1 MNNELN
7 INFTSTTYI
16 DKQQP
21 NSNYYKSEKL
31 LCGSF
36 FNSISLNSIY
46 KSLFKFKTITL
57 GNDKYQ
63 YASLFIYVDNF
74 KSISNSPITILISKS
89 LVNYNEYTV
98 NWYSAPKSNIRD
110 SISFEITKEDIG
122 TYLEI
127 NITPLLSPL
136 NATLENTSFILE
148 PINTRTTSLVQFS
161 GNYSTNPPYIVLY
174 PSIKQISNLSYGA
187 TVPADLDSTDD
198 IPNSKL
204 SDFYNLFS
212 QYSKKINSLETL
224 NEDQKDEINNLKEK
238 LISYEELIN
247 SANDKINSLT
257 ADFDQDNNTINDKIA
272 SLENSLAN
280 IQKKYTTTEDFIDL
294 KTSLKTLIHD
304 ISSLNQ
310 LFEENNELT
319 NEKFL
324 SQEKLINSL
333 NSKYASKNDLAIIKN
348 SLAASTDLIDTNN
361 DTINEK
367 LVTVET
373 TLNSLITKFASKNEI
388 NILKTSL
395 TAALENIN
403 SISDSVGE
411 NTETANRK
419 IYNMENSLLNLDN
432 KFTSSEETEI
442 LKNSLSKNTAEINS
456 LKNSLINLTDSVNN
470 ITTSINNNNN
480 NKTTDE
486 RITSLEK
493 SLTERFKTCSSLED
507 VNKLKASLQSNISA
521 LNSSITDS
529 NKSISEKIA
538 VLKSSLE
545 SAINSS
551 CSLEEANKLKA
562 DYSNLQININTI
574 AESNKSTA
582 DKLSAIEGTLA
593 SSIKTYFS
601 IDDGNKI
608 KSAITALQ
616 NNLNKLNSSV
626 IENNTETSKKLAE
639 LQNSIADYDSLI
651 SASDEI
657 VTINASLNSLLDKY
671 NSLNSVIKKNAACT
685 SERFVSVENTFAA
698 ISKKYSLN
706 TDFNDLKDSVQASSE
721 KISILT
727 NSLEQANLSA
737 NEKISSLET
746 AIANFTN
753 NYSPKKQVSNLKSSL
768 TAVTDKIAILEGN
781 LKAIS
786 KIDYLNEEIVK
797 LQNDF
802 SSFTENINE
811 ISNKFKELAAN
822 LTSVSNKADSHDKTF
837 QEIGKLK
844 SSFITLLN
852 SMNELKANFSIIDD
866 KLKYISIEP
875 FEFRD
880 K

>member
-1 MNNELN
+1 MVKEILILNNELN

-148 PINTRTTSLVQFS
+148 PINTRTTSLVQFI
-161 GNYSTNPPYIVLY
+161 GNYSTNHPYIVLY

-204 SDFYNLFS
+204 SDFYSLFS
-212 QYSKKINSLETL
+212 QYSKKINSLETI
-224 NEDQKDEINNLKEK
+224 NEDQKDEIDDLKEK
-238 LISYEELIN
+238 LTYYEESLSRIQERLTSYEASALETKENYNNLLDSLNEMSNNIN
-247 SANDKINSLT
+247 SIYDSVDSTDDKITSFNE
-257 ADFDQDNNTINDKIA
+257 KIA
-272 SLENSLAN
+272 SLTEGFRQDNNSINDKLTSLEDVLET
-280 IQKKYTTTEDFIDL
+280 IQQKYTTSEDFVEIKTDL
-294 KTSLKTLIHD
+294 NSTIHD
-304 ISSLNQ
+304 VSSLNQ
-310 LFEENNELT
+310 LFNENNELT
-319 NEKFL
+319 NEKL
-324 SQEKLINSL
+324 LAQETVINSL
-333 NSKYASKNDLAIIKN
+333 NSKYASKNEITILKN

-361 DTINEK
+361 DAINEK
-367 LVTVET
+367 LVSVEN

-395 TAALENIN
+395 AAALENIN

-411 NTETANRK
+411 NTELSNRK

-432 KFTSSEETEI
+432 KFASSEETSI
-442 LKNSLSKNTAEINS
+442 LKNSLAKTNTEINS
-456 LKNSLINLTDSVNN
+456 LKNSLSTLEDS
-470 ITTSINNNNN
+470 ITEITSSINDN
-480 NKTTDE
+480 NKTSAVK
-486 RITSLEK
+486 ISALENQIINTNK
-493 SLTERFKTCSSLED
+493 NFASIED
-507 VNKLKASLQSNISA
+507 SNKLKAAFNSLQNNINA
-521 LNSSITDS
+521 LNSSLT
-529 NKSISEKIA
+529 
-538 VLKSSLE
+538 
-545 SAINSS
+545 
-551 CSLEEANKLKA
+551 
-562 DYSNLQININTI
+562 
-574 AESNKSTA
+574 
-582 DKLSAIEGTLA
+582 
-593 SSIKTYFS
+593 
-601 IDDGNKI
+601 
-608 KSAITALQ
+608 
-616 NNLNKLNSSV
+616 
-626 IENNTETSKKLAE
+626 ENNTATSKKLAE
-639 LQNSIADYDSLI
+639 LQNSIADSDSII

-657 VTINASLNSLLDKY
+657 ASINSALNTLFDKY
-671 NSLNSVIKKNAACT
+671 NSLNSLVKKNAVSS
-685 SERFVSVENTFAA
+685 SEKFVSVENTFAA

-706 TDFNDLKDSVQASSE
+706 SDLNELKDSVQSITE
-721 KISILT
+721 KITELI
-727 NSLEQANLSA
+727 NSMDQNNTSTT
-737 NEKISSLET
+737 EKFAALET
-746 AIANFTN
+746 AMDNFIN

-768 TAVTDKIAILEGN
+768 SAAVDKITAIEGN
-781 LKAIS
+781 LKSLS
-786 KIDYLNEEIVK
+786 KIEYLNTELQK

-802 SSFTENINE
+802 SSFTENMNE
-811 ISNKFKELAAN
+811 ISTKFNELAAN
-822 LTSVSNKADSHDKTF
+822 VSSVSTKTDSHDKTF

-852 SMNELKANFSIIDD
+852 SMNDLKANFSIIDD

-880 K
+880 N